1 MKEIKKWTPSIIIYE
16 VVIEFGGELEQRL
29 YFLSSKRAEKFLDNH
44 KEELQDYET
53 YIGGV
58 QLWLW

>member
-1 MKEIKKWTPSIIIYE
+1 MKGNKKWTPSIIIYE

-29 YFLSSKRAEKFLDNH
+29 YFLSSKRAEKFLAKH
-44 KEELQDYET
+44 KEELKDYDT

>member
-1 MKEIKKWTPSIIIYE
+1 MKKNKWAPSIIFYE
-16 VVIEFGGELEQRL
+16 VVIEFEENLEQRL
-29 YFLSSKRAEKFLDNH
+29 YFLSLKRAEKFLANH
-44 KEELQDYET
+44 KEELKDYNT